1 MLIANKSLVFGESGL
16 NCPLFGGGQF
26 GQICLEPFGRCRRF
40 NQTLVPGNPF
50 LGQPYGWRSVSNK
63 VNSCSIP
70 EDGGHDKY
78 GDDGGDY
85 GGDDGCDDGDEGD
98 DVVVKG

>member
-1 MLIANKSLVFGESGL
+1 M
-16 NCPLFGGGQF
+16 
-26 GQICLEPFGRCRRF
+26 
-40 NQTLVPGNPF
+40 
-50 LGQPYGWRSVSNK
+50 SNK